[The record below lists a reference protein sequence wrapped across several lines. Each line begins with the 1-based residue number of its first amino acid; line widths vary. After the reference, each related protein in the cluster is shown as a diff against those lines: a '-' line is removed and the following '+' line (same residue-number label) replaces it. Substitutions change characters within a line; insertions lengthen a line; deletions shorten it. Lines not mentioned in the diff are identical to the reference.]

1 MRILSGRAAA
11 LDAFRDRGSA
21 QTDPDR
27 RQIVELLL
35 ADVRARGDAAV
46 LDATERLDGVR
57 LEALALPQADRAG
70 LAASLPGDL
79 REAIDLSIAR
89 VRSFHERQPREGFL
103 SATPEG
109 VLGQLMRP
117 LARVGCYVP
126 SGAASLASS
135 LVMSA
140 VPAQVA
146 GVEEIVVATPPRP
159 DGGVDAAVAYV
170 AEALSLGTIY
180 RMGGAQ
186 AVGALAYGTQSVAR
200 VDKVVGPGSAW
211 VVIAKALVFGVVGI
225 ESLPG
230 PTETLVIA
238 DAGADPEH
246 VAADLLAQ
254 AEHDGAVPVLV
265 LSDATRWAEVEA
277 ALERRL
283 ADLPTAATARASLHE
298 RGTVVFVDDVAEALD
313 VANAFAPEHL
323 CLLVDEPW
331 SWLGHV
337 RHAGGVFVG
346 ASSLEALGD
355 YVAGPSHVMPT
366 GGTARFTS
374 ALNVRDFQRVMP
386 VVGLTPAGLRAIG
399 PAAARFARAEGL
411 EAHARAVEAR
421 WEVGRACENGDR

>member
-1 MRILSGRAAA
+1 MRILTGRTAA
-11 LDAFRDRGSA
+11 LAAFRDRGSA
-21 QTDPDR
+21 QTDPER
-27 RQIVELLL
+27 RAIVERLL

-46 LDATERLDGVR
+46 LEATERFDGVR
-57 LEALALPQADRAG
+57 LDVLALPPADRAR
-70 LAASLPGDL
+70 LAADVPADL
-79 REAIDLSIAR
+79 RAALDLSIAR
-89 VRSFHERQPREGFL
+89 VRAFHERQPSEGFL
-103 SATPEG
+103 TATAEG
-109 VLGQLMRP
+109 VLGQLIRP
-117 LARVGCYVP
+117 LERVGCYVP
-126 SGAASLASS
+126 GGAATLASS

-146 GVEEIVVATPPRP
+146 GVQEIVVATPPRA
-159 DGGVDAAVAYV
+159 GGSIDPTVAYV
-170 AEALSLGTIY
+170 AEALALGPVY

-186 AVGALAYGTQSVAR
+186 AVGALAYGTESVAR

-211 VVIAKALVFGVVGI
+211 VVIAKALVFGHTGI

-230 PTETLVIA
+230 PTETLVVA
-238 DAGADPEH
+238 DGSADPEH

-265 LSDATRWAEVEA
+265 TSDAAAWPRVEA

-283 ADLPTAATARASLHE
+283 ADLPTAAAARASLAE
-298 RGTVVFVDDVAEALD
+298 RGAVVFVDDVAEALE

-323 CLLVDEPW
+323 CLLVDDPW

-366 GGTARFTS
+366 GATARFAS
-374 ALNVRDFQRVMP
+374 ALNVRDFQRVVP
-386 VVGLTPAGLRAIG
+386 VIGLTAAGAGAIG

-411 EAHARAVEAR
+411 EAHARAIEAR
-421 WEVGRACENGDR
+421 TDEAHRGRS